1 MSDSE
6 ARALTSGNHV
16 RTDRPFSNAPWDR
29 QTVEV
34 PIQNWVELRT
44 EIANW
49 VTVIG
54 MSGSGP
60 GSIWTPD
67 GSFTDRA
74 QEMFNRTTDRV
85 EKVLNECGFKREE
98 QL

>member
-6 ARALTSGNHV
+6 AKTL
-16 RTDRPFSNAPWDR
+16 

-44 EIANW
+44 EIAHW

-85 EKVLNECGFKREE
+85 ENVLNECGFKREE